1 MQGLMILKIHVC
13 LESSFFSLCRF
24 PVGFQLMVAVALLDF
39 PRPVLQSPF
48 CGFLALVCALHAGI
62 ILFDRMDFVMY
73 QNPGFLCGAG

>member
-1 MQGLMILKIHVC
+1 MILKIHVC

-48 CGFLALVCALHAGI
+48 CGFLALVCALHAGVV
-62 ILFDRMDFVMY
+62 LFDRMDFVMDE
-73 QNPGFLCGAG
+73 NPRFLRGAG

>member
-1 MQGLMILKIHVC
+1 
-13 LESSFFSLCRF
+13 
-24 PVGFQLMVAVALLDF
+24 MVAVALLDF